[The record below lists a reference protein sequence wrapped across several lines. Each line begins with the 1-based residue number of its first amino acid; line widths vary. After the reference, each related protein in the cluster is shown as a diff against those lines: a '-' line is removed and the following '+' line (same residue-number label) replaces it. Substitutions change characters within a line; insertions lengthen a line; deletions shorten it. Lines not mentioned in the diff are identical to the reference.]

1 MFAVRELATL
11 GTEPFCTEILLVM
24 EENQALHSTSKGGF

>member
-1 MFAVRELATL
+1 MFAVRELATS
-11 GTEPFCTEILLVM
+11 GTEPFCTEMLLVV